1 MVDIRRIDMG
11 APTFGPYSP
20 GIKASNLIFVSG
32 QVPDKGVR
40 DIKAQTLNTLEKI
53 KKILKA
59 AGANVSNIVKISV
72 YLRNKGDFKEMNDNP
87 SSTTNP
93 LSFSSTSSI
102 SAWLGITAAWMSQPW
117 AENAAMNGPMKR
129 AIPSSLR
136 PQPKA
141 LSPIQIPL

>member
-20 GIKASNLIFVSG
+20 GIKANNLIFVSG

-72 YLRNKGDFKEMNDNP
+72 YLRNMGDFKEMNDVYKKFFEQNGVSDKFP
-87 SSTTNP
+87 TRSTIEATCP
-93 LSFSSTSSI
+93 LS
-102 SAWLGITAAWMSQPW
+102 SALVEID
-117 AENAAMNGPMKR
+117 
-129 AIPSSLR
+129 AI
-136 PQPKA
+136 A
-141 LSPIQIPL
+141 VI